1 MGGVIIIMDL
11 PPLIPKNNYIVN
23 PKTGSLDR
31 IKLLNDAYNKLIEDF
46 EIVGVLFEQNRVYLD
61 KKVLDCSVCNNNC
74 INDFCTCDDCPW
86 KDKLDIFQHITSD
99 EDPTLKDRLTKEAKK
114 LLKKKLKS
122 NPYAKIRTPGE
133 FSSSRTFRI
142 PWIKYI
148 IEHSNNPDIQVVRTP
163 VNTQKTKIK
172 LYNKKEKYLVILS
185 QTKLSNG
192 FVVMYLNSAYHKP
205 FSSLLRDF
213 K

>member
-1 MGGVIIIMDL
+1 MQL
-11 PPLIPKNNYIVN
+11 PEMLHKKDYIVDLG
-23 PKTGSLDR
+23 TGR
-31 IKLLNDAYNKLIEDF
+31 IDKKKLLEDAYAKLCDDF
-46 EIVGVLFEQNRVYLD
+46 YNTQVHFEGYRVILD
-61 KKVLDCSVCNNNC
+61 SKILDCSVCNYDC
-74 INDFCTCDDCPW
+74 VNDFCECSDCPW
-86 KDKLDIFQHITSD
+86 RDKLDIFQHITSD
-99 EDPTLKDRLTKEAKK
+99 EDPTLKDRLTKDAKK

-148 IEHSNNPDIQVVRTP
+148 IEHSNDRDIQVVRTP

-172 LYNKKEKYLVILS
+172 LYNKKENYLVILS

-192 FVVMYLNSAYHKP
+192 FVVIYLNSAYHKP